1 MHRDTVNN
9 RPVLLVVAAMAVV
22 LGGCAYNTAVKRDIH
37 SQFYEI
43 RPGSKLILHR
53 ALDIPSGKAHVTFG
67 AGYYEGNCEFEVRT
81 LGPGTV
87 QPDTFIITRAWRD
100 REWISHPNIMRFYR
114 VMRLQSERQPDVLQ
128 LICQDWDGPLLGRDI
143 SVAEMRTALG
153 DTFSFEFVP

>member
-1 MHRDTVNN
+1 MHRNTVNN
-9 RPVLLVVAAMAVV
+9 GSVLVVAALALV
-22 LGGCAYNTAVKRDIH
+22 LGACAHNAAVKRDIH

-53 ALDIPSGKAHVTFG
+53 AIDIPPGKAHVTFG
-67 AGYYEGNCEFEVRT
+67 KGYYDGNCEFEVRT
-81 LGPGTV
+81 LGPGVV

-128 LICQDWDGPLLGRDI
+128 LVCQDWDGPLLGRDI

>member
-53 ALDIPSGKAHVTFG
+53 AIDIPPGKAHVTFG

-87 QPDTFIITRAWRD
+87 QPDTFLIT
-100 REWISHPNIMRFYR
+100 
-114 VMRLQSERQPDVLQ
+114 RQPDVLQ